1 MSLLQKASIIT
12 TPTAYAEDYLYSIKP
27 AYALGENLDVLPS
40 ADSAVGNHYKFSP
53 YGNNTVQYVNGET
66 IITYVD
72 NTSGAFH
79 YFQTS
84 YNLSQN
90 LTVGRKYKVEIS
102 FKVNTGSFNWQYY
115 TGTSTIS
122 LGTSTNT
129 DFQTITYSY
138 TAGHASNTWVRTQNF
153 TSGQIVTVRKIT
165 IQEVTDADFDFD
177 RNSTGTRVNEDYL
190 IEDVPY
196 NLLPQSNT
204 FETTWQL
211 VNATL
216 NDGYYGVAKSYDS
229 WLLTKS
235 AANGR
240 LNQFTSISSQTHTY
254 SIYAK
259 ANDSNWMK
267 LQVFDGSSFY
277 FTTFNLSN
285 GSIGTNSNL
294 ISSSIE
300 GVRDGWYRCS
310 IQFSAA
316 ITVAYIYP
324 AEGDNDTSG
333 ASGSIYIQNA
343 QIVKG
348 DQPKDYLKTTDR
360 LDIPRID
367 YTNGEPSILLEPSR
381 TNLFPYSND
390 YTQSDWTK
398 TNVTI
403 TQNAGIS
410 PENLNN
416 ASKMIASANASFNY
430 IFDVLSGSSSQ
441 YTISAFVKADGRNIV
456 WLYTSSVGTNGVIY
470 FDLSD
475 ASMQVVAG
483 SAGTP
488 TGTIT
493 KMPNGWYRITS
504 TSHTFTLSSGSGI
517 GISDA
522 KGSLATTTDGTNG
535 VLIYG
540 LQVEA
545 GSYATSLI
553 HTSGSAVTRSADAAN
568 NAGNSDL
575 ISSTE
580 GVLYAELKTSFE
592 DTSGVQAI
600 SLQDS
605 SNNYISIYFRDN
617 NNFTARISASGGA
630 TQIDSKYVT
639 EQFYKVALS
648 YNSSNTKLFID
659 GRQIGNTTTT
669 ALVSGLNELAFDR
682 GSGFGTEYEGNAKMV
697 AVFKEAL
704 TDLELEKLTGY
715 NNHELYMNY
724 YNRLSYLGL
733 VEEYNVE
740 SDINNYI
747 L

>member
-1 MSLLQKASIIT
+1 MSLLKKASIIT

-27 AYALGENLDVLPS
+27 ALKVSDTELVNNGDFSDGLTGWSGSNPPTLNADNSVTYDDAGENIFRS
-40 ADSAVGNHYKFSP
+40 WSK
-53 YGNNTVQYVNGET
+53 
-66 IITYVD
+66 IIGRRYR
-72 NTSGAFH
+72 
-79 YFQTS
+79 
-84 YNLSQN
+84 
-90 LTVGRKYKVEIS
+90 LTFDG
-102 FKVNTGSFNWQYY
+102 TGSIRYR
-115 TGTSTIS
+115 TGFAGSDGTIVS
-122 LGTSTNT
+122 KNLPCEVDLVAT
-129 DFQTITYSY
+129 
-138 TAGHASNTWVRTQNF
+138 SNTNRI
-153 TSGQIVTVRKIT
+153 QIYGAAGGVIGILKSVSIK
-165 IQEVTDADFDFD
+165 EVTDADFDFD

-216 NDGYYGVAKSYDS
+216 NDGYYGVPKSYDA

-240 LNQFTSISSQTHTY
+240 LNQFTSISAQTHTY

-259 ANDSNWMK
+259 ANDSSWMK

-300 GVRDGWYRCS
+300 NVRDGWHRCS

-316 ITVAYIYP
+316 VTVAYIYP

-343 QIVKG
+343 QLVKG
-348 DQPKDYLKTTDR
+348 DQPKEYLKTTDR

-367 YTNGEPSILLEPSR
+367 YTNGEPSILLEPQR
-381 TNLFPYSND
+381 TNNLLQSNQFDTIWTNNGTSVTSGQSGVYGSNTAWKLEATATGQSRIIQSISTSGEHTYSI
-390 YTQSDWTK
+390 YAKKGT
-398 TNVTI
+398 TNHFVLY
-403 TQNAGIS
+403 AVGGGD
-410 PENLNN
+410 PR
-416 ASKMIASANASFNY
+416 AF
-430 IFDVLSGSSSQ
+430 FDLDKGQ
-441 YTISAFVKADGRNIV
+441 
-456 WLYTSSVGTNGVIY
+456 VGTTGNI
-470 FDLSD
+470 LS
-475 ASMQVVAG
+475 SNMKYVG
-483 SAGTP
+483 
-488 TGTIT
+488 
-493 KMPNGWYRITS
+493 NGWYRCSITFDK
-504 TSHTFTLSSGSGI
+504 TITDARIFL
-517 GISDA
+517 SDA
-522 KGSLATTTDGTNG
+522 DGNFNSAIG
-535 VLIYG
+535 KNIFIQYA
-540 LQVEA
+540 QYEA

-575 ISSTE
+575 INSTE
-580 GVLYAELKTSFE
+580 GVLYLESKALANDNTTKEFNISDGTLANALRLQYTTTDNSIFFIYRKGSSNITSFSHTLT
-592 DTSGVQAI
+592 DVTQFNKIAIRYDSDSVDLFINGQSITTS
-600 SLQDS
+600 
-605 SNNYISIYFRDN
+605 
-617 NNFTARISASGGA
+617 
-630 TQIDSKYVT
+630 
-639 EQFYKVALS
+639 ALS
-648 YNSSNTKLFID
+648 SSFAANTLTRLDFRRID
-659 GRQIGNTTTT
+659 ITTTDFY
-669 ALVSGLNELAFDR
+669 VNC
-682 GSGFGTEYEGNAKMV
+682 KMV

-704 TDLELEKLTGY
+704 SDTELEKLTGY

>member
-1 MSLLQKASIIT
+1 MSLLKKASIIT
-12 TPTAYAEDYLYSIKP
+12 TPTAYAEDYLYSVKP
-27 AYALGENLDVLPS
+27 ALKVSDTEIITNGDFSNGLTNWTASTSPPTLN
-40 ADSAVGNHYKFSP
+40 AD
-53 YGNNTVQYVNGET
+53 NTVTFDSSTEF
-66 IITYVD
+66 I
-72 NTSGAFH
+72 
-79 YFQTS
+79 FQS
-84 YNLSQN
+84 ISK
-90 LTVGRKYKVEIS
+90 TVGRRYRLTFDGTGNLRYRTGFAGTDAPTKEIVLPAVIDIVATS
-102 FKVNTGSFNWQYY
+102 DTNRVQPYGSTLGTGILKS
-115 TGTSTIS
+115 IS
-122 LGTSTNT
+122 LKE
-129 DFQTITYSY
+129 I
-138 TAGHASNTWVRTQNF
+138 
-153 TSGQIVTVRKIT
+153 
-165 IQEVTDADFDFD
+165 TDADFDFT

-216 NDGYYGVAKSYDS
+216 NDGYYGVPKSYDA

-254 SIYAK
+254 SVYAK
-259 ANDSNWMK
+259 ANDSSWMK

-285 GSIGTNSNL
+285 GSIGTDSNL

-324 AEGDNDTSG
+324 ADGDNDTSG

-367 YTNGEPSILLEPSR
+367 YTNGEPSILLEPQR
-381 TNLFPYSND
+381 QNKVTYSND
-390 YTQSDWTK
+390 FTQW
-398 TNVTI
+398 N
-403 TQNAGIS
+403 NIS
-410 PENLNN
+410 TTLTANYGLSPDGTNN
-416 ASKMIASANASFNY
+416 ATRLQRSAGVRGVIYNGTS
-430 IFDVLSGSSSQ
+430 VTSGQS
-441 YTISAFVKADGRNIV
+441 YTISLYVKSLNSTQQIRIGADNGCVNPQGAE
-456 WLYTSSVGTNGVIY
+456 TFTVGEKWQRIST
-470 FDLSD
+470 
-475 ASMQVVAG
+475 
-483 SAGTP
+483 
-488 TGTIT
+488 TIT
-493 KMPNGWYRITS
+493 ASQTS
-504 TSHTFTLSSGSGI
+504 WNYFIDNVQSGI
-517 GISDA
+517 GC
-522 KGSLATTTDGTNG
+522 TGTYVG
-535 VLIYG
+535 VDILIYG
-540 LQVEA
+540 FQVEE

-553 HTSGSAVTRSADAAN
+553 HTSGSAVTRSADVAN

-575 ISSTE
+575 INSTE
-580 GVLYAELKTSFE
+580 GVLYAEIKALDEAQSVTALSISDSSLSNRVLIALTGGELRGQFISSANNINK
-592 DTSGVQAI
+592 DTSGVTIEEFNKIACSYTSTTFKVFVNGNQLGTTST
-600 SLQDS
+600 SL
-605 SNNYISIYFRDN
+605 
-617 NNFTARISASGGA
+617 TA
-630 TQIDSKYVT
+630 VT
-639 EQFYKVALS
+639 
-648 YNSSNTKLFID
+648 
-659 GRQIGNTTTT
+659 
-669 ALVSGLNELAFDR
+669 GLKELTFDR
-682 GSGFGTEYEGNAKMV
+682 GDGGIDLNGNAKMV

-704 TDLELEKLTGY
+704 SDTELEKLTGY